1 MLLKNWSEHF
11 SSEYLIWGGI
21 HPFCSNLY
29 SLSYRAP
36 SLTAFVKLIWCHFWS
51 QSVQGWFKV
60 AAKLSFVTEGRQKPP
75 SGQKMEKRAARG
87 QRLHEP
93 CIPPL
98 HYFSQ
103 GKNFQQRHP
112 PFVVIKILIWCQ
124 KRSRWVRAY
133 MGQWPLGHALH
144 YFSIGKN
151 FHQKHLQQNHDLFKS
166 QLVNISNVI
175 DLWSE
180 PSILKTKD
188 RVKAKKWNPR
198 GGTWASLLR

>member
-60 AAKLSFVTEGRQKPP
+60 AAKLSFVTEGRQKAP

-112 PFVVIKILIWCQ
+112 PFAVIKMWNLTAFFNFDLMSEKGKIGQSLHGPMAIGPCIALFLKREKFPSKASPTEPWPFQESTCKHFKCHWPLIWT
-124 KRSRWVRAY
+124 
-133 MGQWPLGHALH
+133 
-144 YFSIGKN
+144 
-151 FHQKHLQQNHDLFKS
+151 KH
-166 QLVNISNVI
+166 
-175 DLWSE
+175 
-180 PSILKTKD
+180 T
-188 RVKAKKWNPR
+188 
-198 GGTWASLLR
+198 